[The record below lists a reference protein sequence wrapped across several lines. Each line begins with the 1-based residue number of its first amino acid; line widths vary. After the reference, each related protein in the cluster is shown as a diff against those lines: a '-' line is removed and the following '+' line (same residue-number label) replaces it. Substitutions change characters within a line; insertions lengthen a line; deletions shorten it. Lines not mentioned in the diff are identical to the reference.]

1 MPDGILILGTSDHS
15 TLIPP
20 EAAASKDGDVI
31 QHDGFSG
38 RDAAQKA
45 TVATPHPVWL
55 SMKRRWALIDALM
68 AGTLT
73 MRAWGQEFL
82 PREEKES
89 DDGYANRLRRT
100 FLFNGLESAIRSIV
114 SKPFSRDVAVKE
126 DDSLDERVQDW
137 VDDTDGK
144 GTHLTGFLSK
154 LFEVAN
160 RYGLGHTLT
169 DMPPLP
175 AESTAATDRERI
187 PRSFVISPQDLFN
200 WAFAE
205 DGELER
211 IHVRETHEVK
221 VGQYGSTFVT
231 RVRVYWRDRWEL
243 WEQQKKSNNAET
255 TYTMV
260 DGGPLTGHDGKP
272 LKRIPLRTYYVSGH
286 KLAEMVASIP
296 HQGLA
301 DHNLDHW
308 QTYSDYANI
317 VHFASVPL
325 LFAKGFSEDE
335 QKNTTVASVTSVIP
349 TENEEADLK
358 YVEITGQSIA
368 SARDK
373 LRDLEEA
380 MRQKG
385 MEPFMPNRS
394 GDVKATEIAVTESKS
409 QSKVQRWITD
419 LQDTA
424 FKVLEDVHTWL
435 GLEVPAEVTVDIF
448 QDFSPVGALDDLDDL
463 SKMQLSGQL
472 SLRTLLHETRRR
484 GRISEATDI
493 EEEIKEIEREKMDD
507 APDPMPNDPP
517 ADGEIVVDGNPWRIE
532 KRNGKFAVVKVA
544 DGSVAGTHDTQ
555 AEAVAQL
562 AALEANEDED

>member
-1 MPDGILILGTSDHS
+1 MADGILILGTSDHS

-20 EAAASKDGDVI
+20 EAAARKDGDIVL
-31 QHDGFSG
+31 HDGFAG
-38 RDAAQKA
+38 RDAAAKA

-55 SMKRRWALIDALM
+55 TMKRRWALIDALM

-73 MRAWGQEFL
+73 MRAWGTEFL

-89 DDGYANRLRRT
+89 DDGYSNRLRRT

-114 SKPFSRDVAVKE
+114 SKPFSRDVTVKE
-126 DDSLDERVQDW
+126 MDSLEDRAQEW
-137 VDDTDGK
+137 VSDTDGK
-144 GTHLTGFLSK
+144 GTHFTGLLSK
-154 LFEVAN
+154 LFETAN
-160 RYGLGHTLT
+160 RYGLGHILT
-169 DMPPLP
+169 DMPPRP
-175 AESTAATDRERI
+175 EDATAATDAERL
-187 PRSFVISPQDLFN
+187 PRSLVVSPQDLFN
-200 WAFAE
+200 WAFDDA
-205 DGELER
+205 GNLER

-221 VGQYGSTFVT
+221 VGRWGSTFVT
-231 RVRVYWRDRWEL
+231 RIRVYWRDRWEL
-243 WEQQKKSNNAET
+243 WEPTKNSQDSET
-255 TYTMV
+255 KYEMV
-260 DGGPLTGHDGKP
+260 DGGPLTGPDGKP
-272 LKRIPLRTYYVSGH
+272 LKRIPLRTYYISGH

-349 TENEEADLK
+349 TENEAADLK
-358 YVEITGQSIA
+358 YVEITGQSIQ

-424 FKVLEDVHTWL
+424 YMVLEDVHTWL
-435 GLEVPAEVTVDIF
+435 ALEVPEEATVDIF
-448 QDFSPVGALDDLDDL
+448 QDFSPVGALDDLKDL
-463 SKMQLSGQL
+463 SEMQTKGQL
-472 SLRTLLHETRRR
+472 SLRTLLHEARRR

-493 EEEIKEIEREKMDD
+493 EEELKEIDREKMDD
-507 APDPMPNDPP
+507 APDPMPADPP
-517 ADGEIVVDGNPWRIE
+517 AEGEIIVDGNPWRIE
-532 KRNGKFAVVKVA
+532 RRNGKFAVVKVA
-544 DGSVAGTHDTQ
+544 DGSVAGTHDTRD
-555 AEAVAQL
+555 EAVAQL
-562 AALEANEDED
+562 AALEASEDD